1 MVFSEKSMRG
11 AILVLVMAAVGWF
24 AVDLFEP
31 GLRCLYFCSPGDAS
45 DVARR
50 VGSVGVVLAT
60 SGAWGAF
67 WARLTRGHAVY
78 LPLVSMLLAGAA
90 LLAITPPSPRVFGA
104 IGGVAATGFSIVR
117 WDLLGSGLSSGAGSG
132 DAEGDE

>member
-1 MVFSEKSMRG
+1 
-11 AILVLVMAAVGWF
+11 
-24 AVDLFEP
+24 
-31 GLRCLYFCSPGDAS
+31 
-45 DVARR
+45 
-50 VGSVGVVLAT
+50 
-60 SGAWGAF
+60 
-67 WARLTRGHAVY
+67 
-78 LPLVSMLLAGAA
+78 LAGAA